1 MQVLGA
7 TQLLLIV
14 SMFCVERYIRKLIVF
29 SLVQSLFSQQ
39 SLENFIFPECC
50 LRQLSRCHQTKK
62 QSLGLVPCTRLVS
75 LSSWVLV
82 FYNSKEFPN
91 WVGSWTW
98 LNSLNIILSGRLISL
113 SSGCSSGK
121 QVGVW
126 CLALR
131 RAMNLQQ
138 LLQRVLCVFSPEMG
152 SLVLTFKSLTLEKGQ
167 ADDSLHSV

>member
-29 SLVQSLFSQQ
+29 SFGAIIVLSTIIRKLY
-39 SLENFIFPECC
+39 
-50 LRQLSRCHQTKK
+50 LSRMLPQTIVKMSSDQK